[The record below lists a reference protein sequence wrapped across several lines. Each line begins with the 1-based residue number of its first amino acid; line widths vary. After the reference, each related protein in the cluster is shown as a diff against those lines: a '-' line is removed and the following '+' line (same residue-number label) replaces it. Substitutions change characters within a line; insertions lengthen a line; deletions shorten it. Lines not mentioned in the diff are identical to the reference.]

1 MQRYAIA
8 ALAAVGIGV
17 RPSKAGY
24 VFKFYADRA
33 DCWHTNFIDIVR
45 KFGYIEK

>member
-8 ALAAVGIGV
+8 ALATVDVGV
-17 RPSKAGY
+17 RPSKAGI
-24 VFKFYADRA
+24 VLKFYADRA
-33 DCWHTNFIDIVR
+33 DCWHKHFIDIVR